1 MTTAPGLKTTV
12 DISVLYHIQTPLDAI
27 RGSTAIALSRTST
40 PDPTETRR
48 LFHEIGQQVDLLNHL
63 VENMIHQA
71 ETEAK
76 EQRDDGEPKPFVLEE
91 LTINYA
97 ERRVTVAGCPV
108 RLTATEYRLLQE
120 LSNNAGR
127 VLTQERL
134 LRRVWGPEYPDDPR
148 LLRTFIRSLRSKLGD
163 NARSP
168 TYIFTETRVGYRMAR
183 P

>member
-1 MTTAPGLKTTV
+1 MKTKV
-12 DISVLYHIQTPLDAI
+12 DISVLYHLQTPLDAI
-27 RGSTAIALSRTST
+27 KASAAIALGRTPT
-40 PDPTETRR
+40 PGPAETRR
-48 LFHEIGQQVDLLNHL
+48 LFQAISRQADLLNHL
-63 VENMIHQA
+63 VENMIDRA
-71 ETEAK
+71 ETGAK
-76 EQRDDGEPKPFVLEE
+76 EQRDDGEPEPFVLEE

-134 LRRVWGPEYPDDPR
+134 LARIWGAEYSGDSRLVRAFVKKLRR
-148 LLRTFIRSLRSKLGD
+148 KLGD

-168 TYIFTETRVGYRMAR
+168 TYVFTEPRVGYRMAK

>member
-1 MTTAPGLKTTV
+1 M
-12 DISVLYHIQTPLDAI
+12 DISVLYHLQTSLDAI
-27 RGSTAIALSRTST
+27 KGSTSITLGRTLT
-40 PDPTETRR
+40 PGPAETRR
-48 LFHEIGQQVDLLNHL
+48 IFHAIDRQADLLKHL

-76 EQRDDGEPKPFVLEE
+76 EQRDDGEPEPFVLEE

-97 ERRVTVAGCPV
+97 ERRVTVAGSTV

-127 VLTQERL
+127 VLTRDQLLARIWGAEYSGDSRL
-134 LRRVWGPEYPDDPR
+134 VRAFVKKLRR
-148 LLRTFIRSLRSKLGD
+148 KLGD

-168 TYIFTETRVGYRMAR
+168 TYVFTEPRVRYRMAK

>member
-1 MTTAPGLKTTV
+1 MTTAPGMKTKV
-12 DISVLYHIQTPLDAI
+12 DISVLYHLQTPLDAI
-27 RGSTAIALSRTST
+27 KGSIAIALGRTPT
-40 PDPTETRR
+40 PDPAETRR
-48 LFHEIGQQVDLLNHL
+48 IFHAIDQQADLLNHL
-63 VENMIHQA
+63 VENMIHQV
-71 ETEAK
+71 ETEAG
-76 EQRDDGEPKPFVLEE
+76 EQGSDGEPEPFVLAE

-127 VLTQERL
+127 VLTQARL

-148 LLRTFIRSLRSKLGD
+148 LLRTFIHDLRGKLGD

-168 TYIFTETRVGYRMAR
+168 TYIFTEPRVGYRMAK